1 MVDSSQAPVPGATI
15 TATNKQTRATRVV
28 VSGENGAY
36 RIPDLEPGRYTVTV
50 ELQGFQKSQADDVL
64 VLLGRTADFPATLTV
79 GGLSEV
85 VTVTGDTKTQVDLRS
100 TTVAHNVTAEEF
112 DRMPKTRSFQGI
124 ALTSPGVNQGDI
136 EGGFQVNGASGA
148 ENSFTVDGVNT
159 NSLLYGSSR
168 QDTQF
173 EYLQEVQ
180 VKTGGIA
187 AEYGGALGGVISAVT
202 KSGGNRFSGEG
213 HYYYSGNA
221 ISAGPVQRLQLSPL
235 DDTTVLNVQDES
247 QRNNRSEVG
256 GSLGGPIVRDR
267 LFFFGSVSPRFIRR
281 TNDYLF
287 SNGTEPGS
295 IPQSQTVT
303 QTFGKVTYSSRRM
316 QANGSVLWTP
326 AAIDRH
332 PVGLRRHGTAVPE
345 QLAGRERRADPARL
359 RSGSDERERQRRL
372 LSERQLVAERSRRA
386 VLRQLRGHRCL
397 DHDLG
402 HLEHA
407 VDRRRRGSRRTCS
420 SRRAPRTR
428 RACSSPT
435 RIRPTPASC
444 RSTTTTRSTRPVH
457 TC

>member
-1 MVDSSQAPVPGATI
+1 MRLGITVRVVVAMLAVMITSAATAQERSGGLAGVVIDSSQAPVPGATI
-15 TATNKQTRATRVV
+15 TATNKQTQATRVV
-28 VSGENGAY
+28 VSGENGTY

-50 ELQGFQKSQADDVL
+50 ELQGFQKTQTDDVL
-64 VLLGRTADFPATLTV
+64 VLLGRTADLNATLTV
-79 GGLSEV
+79 GAVSEV

-124 ALTSPGVNQGDI
+124 ALTSPGVNQGEI

-159 NSLLYGSSR
+159 NSLIYGSSR

-235 DDTTVLNVQDES
+235 DDTTVLNVQDDA
-247 QRNNRSEVG
+247 QKNNRSEVG
-256 GSLGGPIVRDR
+256 GSLGGPIVRDH

-295 IPQSQTVT
+295 IPQS
-303 QTFGKVTYSSRRM
+303 
-316 QANGSVLWTP
+316 LP
-326 AAIDRH
+326 
-332 PVGLRRHGTAVPE
+332 
-345 QLAGRERRADPARL
+345 
-359 RSGSDERERQRRL
+359 
-372 LSERQLVAERSRRA
+372 
-386 VLRQLRGHRCL
+386 
-397 DHDLG
+397 
-402 HLEHA
+402 
-407 VDRRRRGSRRTCS
+407 
-420 SRRAPRTR
+420 
-428 RACSSPT
+428 
-435 RIRPTPASC
+435 
-444 RSTTTTRSTRPVH
+444 
-457 TC
+457 